1 MLCFWICYA
10 LVTAV
15 GILHTVFNIY
25 VLHMKPMDD
34 KSMGEAYE
42 KTKPWHPLYNIV
54 LFSVFGFIY
63 MRSLNAPTLHESL
76 ITGAIWS
83 AICILFDLFGWVM
96 VKHPW
101 SLTFR
106 EFYIDYQ
113 PWITFIYLAIF
124 AGPLVGFFCCDLLV
138 NR

>member
-25 VLHMKPMDD
+25 VLHLKPMDD
-34 KSMGEAYE
+34 RSMGEAYE

-124 AGPLVGFFCCDLLV
+124 AGPLVGFLLL
-138 NR
+138 

>member
-25 VLHMKPMDD
+25 VLHLKPKDD

-76 ITGAIWS
+76 LTGAIWS

-113 PWITFIYLAIF
+113 PWIMFIYLAIF
-124 AGPLVGFFCCDLLV
+124 AGPLVGFWLL
-138 NR
+138 

>member
-25 VLHMKPMDD
+25 VLHLKPKDD

-76 ITGAIWS
+76 LTGAIWS

-101 SLTFR
+101 SLNFR

-124 AGPLVGFFCCDLLV
+124 AGSLVGILLL
-138 NR
+138 

>member
-25 VLHMKPMDD
+25 VLHLKPMDD
-34 KSMGEAYE
+34 RSMGEAYE

-124 AGPLVGFFCCDLLV
+124 AGPLVGFWLL
-138 NR
+138 

>member
-1 MLCFWICYA
+1 MSMLCFWICYA
-10 LVTAV
+10 VVTAV

-25 VLHMKPMDD
+25 VLHLKPMDD
-34 KSMGEAYE
+34 RSMGEAYE

-76 ITGAIWS
+76 LTGAIWS

-124 AGPLVGFFCCDLLV
+124 AGPLVGFLLL
-138 NR
+138 

>member
-25 VLHMKPMDD
+25 VLYLKPMDD
-34 KSMGEAYE
+34 RSMGEAYE

-124 AGPLVGFFCCDLLV
+124 AGPLVGFWLL
-138 NR
+138 

>member
-10 LVTAV
+10 VVTAV

-25 VLHMKPMDD
+25 VLHLKPMDD
-34 KSMGEAYE
+34 RSMGEAYE

-124 AGPLVGFFCCDLLV
+124 AGPLVGFLLL
-138 NR
+138 

>member
-1 MLCFWICYA
+1 MSMLCFWICYA

-25 VLHMKPMDD
+25 VLHLKPMDD
-34 KSMGEAYE
+34 RSMGEAYE

-124 AGPLVGFFCCDLLV
+124 AGPLVGFLLL
-138 NR
+138 

>member
-10 LVTAV
+10 VVTAV

-25 VLHMKPMDD
+25 VLHLKPMDD
-34 KSMGEAYE
+34 RSMGEAYE

-76 ITGAIWS
+76 LTGAIWS

-124 AGPLVGFFCCDLLV
+124 AGPLVGFLLL
-138 NR
+138 